1 VATYDPDTG
10 TRQPA
15 GGAHAPGATAVRPG
29 LALLRTWARAVRSP
43 GLAAVSAIGSV
54 YAVVEMVLL
63 LAGTIDRASALAAF
77 LLVFAPPTLVA
88 TLPDTTVLW
97 RVTALVVGLHAGP
110 ILHSP
115 IEQLSPSAYLDSWVP
130 TPAGDAPDLTKAAL
144 PPVDGV
150 LFYDVAVRNLDGA
163 GDLPFADDL
172 ARIPEDA

>member
-29 LALLRTWARAVRSP
+29 LALLRTWSRAVRSP

-54 YAVVEMVLL
+54 YAVAEMVLL

-110 ILHSP
+110 IVHSP
-115 IEQLSPSAYLDSWVP
+115 IEQLSPSAFLDSWVRP
-130 TPAGDAPDLTKAAL
+130 PPGPRPPGGGGGAATTGRTARCVERGEGPRL
-144 PPVDGV
+144 PVDDPGCV
-150 LFYDVAVRNLDGA
+150 PCGC
-163 GDLPFADDL
+163 GCC
-172 ARIPEDA
+172 